1 MLFTGAQAIYN
12 VEDAER
18 YITPDIPGMDDAI
31 LIVKPDTTTLNMRR
45 KLDQPVSVVDITPG
59 KLGKDK
65 EIRQYHCQGIVITSS
80 TVPTDI
86 LLSMVQ

>member
-1 MLFTGAQAIYN
+1 M
-12 VEDAER
+12 EDAER
-18 YITPDIPGMDDAI
+18 YITPNIPGMDDAI

-80 TVPTDI
+80 NVPTDV